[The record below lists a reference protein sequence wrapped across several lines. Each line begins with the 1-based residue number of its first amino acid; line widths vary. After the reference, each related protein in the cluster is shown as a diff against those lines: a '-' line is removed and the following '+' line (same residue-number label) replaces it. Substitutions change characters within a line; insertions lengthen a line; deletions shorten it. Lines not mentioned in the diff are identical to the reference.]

1 MKNAEFGSMSFL
13 DARMELNYKQ
23 LNKNKISEQT
33 TTKLEGGI
41 NKDALYLVDFSKMNG
56 VEDLVLVFA
65 SMGLSFSGHHP
76 QFETIKHLLD
86 LSNPVVPNNPIPA
99 QPKQM
104 KMDLP
109 KLKSIK

>member
-1 MKNAEFGSMSFL
+1 MS
-13 DARMELNYKQ
+13 ETV
-23 LNKNKISEQT
+23 T
-33 TTKLEGGI
+33 TLAGTEV

-76 QFETIKHLLD
+76 HFETIKHLLD
-86 LSNPVVPNNPIPA
+86 LSNPIQTNQPLPQ
-99 QPKQM
+99 QPKAEDL
-104 KMDLP
+104 KLP